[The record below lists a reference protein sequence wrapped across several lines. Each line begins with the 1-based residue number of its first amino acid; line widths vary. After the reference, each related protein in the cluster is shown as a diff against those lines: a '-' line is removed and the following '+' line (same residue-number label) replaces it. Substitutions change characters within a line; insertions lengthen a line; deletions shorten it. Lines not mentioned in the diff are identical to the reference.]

1 MNKIIN
7 KNFHFILISII
18 IVVIGYWYFSSVNG
32 LKNVSNR
39 QKYTTALV
47 VSDWHHKNTSGIGID
62 YEYFVN
68 NIKYTNT
75 INLDLKK
82 GQKYLLVF
90 DSIEPVNNVILDIYP
105 IYNTSPIPLN
115 GWKINELPIKVDST
129 KINNII
135 LEKY

>member
-1 MNKIIN
+1 
-7 KNFHFILISII
+7 
-18 IVVIGYWYFSSVNG
+18 VNG

-39 QKYTTALV
+39 QKYTSALV
-47 VSDWHHKNTSGIGID
+47 VSDWHHKNTNGIGVD

-75 INLDLKK
+75 INLDLKR
-82 GQKYLLVF
+82 GQRYLLVF

-105 IYNTSPIPLN
+105 IYNTSSIPLN

-129 KINNII
+129 KINDII
-135 LEKY
+135 LEK

>member
-7 KNFHFILISII
+7 KNFHFILISIV

-32 LKNVSNR
+32 LRNVSNR

-47 VSDWHHKNTSGIGID
+47 VSDWHHKNTNGIGVD

-68 NIKYTNT
+68 NIKYANT

-90 DSIEPVNNVILDIYP
+90 DSIEPLNNVILDIYP
-105 IYNTSPIPLN
+105 IYNTSKIPLN
-115 GWKINELPIKVDST
+115 GWKINELPIKVDTT

-135 LEKY
+135 LEK